1 MCFVFQAGWKE
12 NHATFMKELKNMQA
26 TGLSGLGPALK
37 NTFDLLNVNRMTSG
51 IDTYGQGRCPFY
63 LEPAIIVSI
72 TDGRK
77 LTSSGGVQQE
87 VSFEIF

>member
-1 MCFVFQAGWKE
+1 
-12 NHATFMKELKNMQA
+12 MKELKNLQS
-26 TGLSGLGPALK
+26 TGLSSLGPALK

-63 LEPAIIVSI
+63 LEPAIIICI

-77 LTSSGGVQQE
+77 LTASNGVQHE
-87 VSFEIF
+87 VCHLLMHSYDFN